1 MRICLLFAGQGS
13 QKIGMG
19 KSLLG
24 LRGSKELVE
33 EAEEALKKKIS
44 RVMFDGLQAKGG
56 IERNDLLV

>member
-1 MRICLLFAGQGS
+1 
-13 QKIGMG
+13 MG